1 MRARLIRAVPV
12 LLLLSLLAIQARRM
26 AAPGLP
32 ALPPSC
38 AVRVL
43 HVDEGGACLVC
54 AGGARRDGDLET
66 ATAVTR
72 MAGPALRLLGLPVDV
87 NHGSVEDLEALP
99 GIGPKLAERILA
111 GRPFASTADLQRVP
125 GIGKKRWAQLQP
137 VVTAVVS
144 P

>member
-1 MRARLIRAVPV
+1 LTRALPV
-12 LLLLSLLAIQARRM
+12 LLLLSLVAIQARRTVV
-26 AAPGLP
+26 PTLS
-32 ALPPSC
+32 ALPPDC
-38 AVRVL
+38 PVRVL
-43 HVDEGGACLVC
+43 NLDRGGARLGC
-54 AGGARRDGDLET
+54 GGEDRRDGDMET
-66 ATAVTR
+66 QAGVTR
-72 MAGPALRLLGLPVDV
+72 MSGPALRLLGLPVDL

-111 GRPFASTADLQRVP
+111 ARPFATTADLQRVQ

>member
-1 MRARLIRAVPV
+1 
-12 LLLLSLLAIQARRM
+12 LLSLPSVQAGRT
-26 AAPGLP
+26 ASPALP
-32 ALPPSC
+32 ALPPTCS
-38 AVRVL
+38 VRVL
-43 HVDEGGACLVC
+43 HVDEGGARLGC
-54 AGGARRDGDLET
+54 GGQSRRDGDMET
-66 ATAVTR
+66 AAGVTR

-111 GRPFASTADLQRVP
+111 ARPFASTSDLQRVP
-125 GIGKKRWAQLQP
+125 GIGKKRWAQLRT